1 MSEKIPKEL
10 IFNQYPH
17 RRNKCDLMKQKSN
30 SENNN
35 GSAKKRGIFLYFMI
49 IFGVVTVLVK
59 VFSVIALASKHSN
72 LIISPSGSPA
82 IDLFSTA
89 LLVVALIGI
98 WKWKKWG
105 AYLVFIRLAFTM
117 IVQFFIY
124 QSLGLSLIAGYNGTF
139 NFIADVAGAGLWVL
153 ALYRK
158 WSYFE

>member
-1 MSEKIPKEL
+1 
-10 IFNQYPH
+10 
-17 RRNKCDLMKQKSN
+17 
-30 SENNN
+30 
-35 GSAKKRGIFLYFMI
+35 MI
-49 IFGVVTVLVK
+49 AFGVITIIAK
-59 VFSVIALASKHSN
+59 VFSVIALVSRHGN
-72 LIISPSGSPA
+72 LIISPSGFPA

-124 QSLGLSLIAGYNGTF
+124 QSLGAILIAGYNGTL
-139 NFIADVAGAGLWVL
+139 NFLADIVGAGLWAL

-158 WSYFE
+158 WPYFE